1 MTVERGAMDTGF
13 ATELGNADAAQLLA
27 RQHAHERLLHALA
40 AAYCSGIIGRRRRDN
55 AHVPSVPHV

>member
-1 MTVERGAMDTGF
+1 MDTGF